1 MNKLIIYTIT
11 LFLIGSVLSCSDPVE
26 EIDNTVVLNA
36 VEKLISPIN
45 KSTITIGDDLRLLE
59 KFEWQK
65 AETSKGIVPDYEGNW
80 DPNRDGGN

>member
-45 KSTITIGDDLRLLE
+45 KSTITIDDLRLVE